1 MPNHAFLLV
10 LMPTQSLRWLT
21 SLITSSP
28 IHVLQV
34 VPSLSRS
41 AGVSQFVH
49 NMSLGIDERR
59 VVFDYLHHA
68 TLNGKP
74 LRDCTYDQE
83 LIAHGSRVYTV
94 SYASAGL
101 GQFVKE
107 VEEFFARHGREYDI
121 VHCHMPTRLLA
132 FSRRLSVSVSRIVSY
147 IVI

>member
-10 LMPTQSLRWLT
+10 FMPTQLLRWLT

-49 NMSLGIDERR
+49 NMSLGIDEHR

-83 LIAHGSRVYTV
+83 FIAHGSCVYTV

-101 GQFVKE
+101 GQFIKE
-107 VEEFFARHGREYDI
+107 VEEFFVKHGCEYDI
-121 VHCHMPTRLLA
+121 VHCHMPNSAFA
-132 FSRRLSVSVSRIVSY
+132 FSGG
-147 IVI
+147 